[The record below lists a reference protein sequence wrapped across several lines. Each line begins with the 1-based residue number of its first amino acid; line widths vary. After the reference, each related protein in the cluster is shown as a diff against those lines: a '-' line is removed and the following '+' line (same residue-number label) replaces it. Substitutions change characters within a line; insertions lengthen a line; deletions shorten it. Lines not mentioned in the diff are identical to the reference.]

1 MIIEITESTLDLIK
15 NPTMRSYAEIYTG
28 INGQLIE
35 HIKQSGVEIDAH
47 DYSEV
52 TLSKIN
58 VLRKKGAG
66 IRNDGKSVYINQISP
81 ACVACQTGVG
91 SATFFTSLKCN
102 RECFYCF
109 NPNQEDFEYY
119 RDNVSDTV
127 AELDA
132 AKQRGQKAKH
142 LALTGGEPLLFKP
155 EAIRFFET
163 ARKNF
168 PGVYTRLYTSGD
180 YVDQEILESLRDAHL
195 DEIRFSIRMQDLE
208 RGNNYIFDR
217 IKLAKDY
224 IPYVMVEMPILPD
237 TLEIM
242 KDILVR
248 LDNLGLY
255 SINLLE
261 LCYPLNNAD
270 EFNRR
275 GYSVKQNPF
284 RVVYDYL
291 YAGGFPIAR
300 SELVCLDL
308 MEYALDNNL
317 KLGIHY
323 CSLENKQTG
332 QIYQQN
338 ISYPTSK
345 IKYFS
350 RRDYFLKSAKVFG
363 DDVII
368 VKQFFDKKGDYD
380 YEINEEYKFIE
391 FHVSKIR
398 SLKKLDVQ
406 VGLCTSV
413 LENRDGED
421 YMRELK
427 VELTTPDSFQ
437 ISKDV

>member
-1 MIIEITESTLDLIK
+1 MENLAL
-15 NPTMRSYAEIYTG
+15 RSYAEIYVNIYNQFIQHVGQTG
-28 INGQLIE
+28 IQ
-35 HIKQSGVEIDAH
+35 IDNQ
-47 DYSEV
+47 DYSDQRDE
-52 TLSKIN
+52 KIDI
-58 VLRKKGAG
+58 LRKKGANF
-66 IRNDGKSVYINQISP
+66 RNDGKSIYINQISP
-81 ACVACQTGVG
+81 ACVACQTGIG
-91 SATFFTSLKCN
+91 SATYFTSLKCN
-102 RECFYCF
+102 RNCFYCF
-109 NPNQEDFEYY
+109 NPNQEDFEFY
-119 RDNVSDTV
+119 RDNICDTV
-127 AELDA
+127 EALEA
-132 AKQRGQKAKH
+132 AKQAGQKIKH
-142 LALTGGEPLLFKP
+142 LALTGGEPLLFKN
-155 EAIRFFET
+155 EAIRFFEN
-163 ARKNF
+163 AKKKF
-168 PGVYTRLYTSGD
+168 PSVYTRLYTSGD
-180 YVDQEILESLRDAHL
+180 YVDLEILESLKDSQL

-208 RGNNYIFDR
+208 KGNNYIFDR
-217 IKLAKDY
+217 IALAKGI
-224 IPYVMVEMPILPD
+224 IPQVMVEMPVLPESFDEMKEIL
-237 TLEIM
+237 
-242 KDILVR
+242 KR
-248 LDNLGLY
+248 LDELGLY

-275 GYSVKQNPF
+275 GYQVKRTPF
-284 RVVYDYL
+284 RVLYDYW
-291 YAGGFPIAR
+291 YAGSLPIAR

-363 DDVII
+363 DDAII
-368 VKQFFDKKGDYD
+368 VKQFFDKKGDHD
-380 YEINEEYKFIE
+380 YEINEEYNFIE

-398 SLKKLDVQ
+398 SLKKLNVQ

-413 LENRDGED
+413 LENRDGEE

-437 ISKDV
+437 ISKDI